1 MIFQPHL
8 YSRTRDFAV
17 EFAHALAPADHVV
30 LLDVYGAREAPV
42 DGISSALIGDP
53 LRELQG
59 ERSVLVGPGRE
70 DAVAAVARSARPG
83 DLVLVVGA
91 GDVTGLA
98 PLLVQALSRAA
109 SATSTDSSTTSDG
122 GAR

>member
-1 MIFQPHL
+1 
-8 YSRTRDFAV
+8 
-17 EFAHALAPADHVV
+17 
-30 LLDVYGAREAPV
+30 
-42 DGISSALIGDP
+42 

>member
-1 MIFQPHL
+1 MTQ
-8 YSRTRDFAV
+8 D
-17 EFAHALAPADHVV
+17 LAFDT
-30 LLDVYGAREAPV
+30 D
-42 DGISSALIGDP
+42 
-53 LRELQG
+53 
-59 ERSVLVGPGRE
+59 
-70 DAVAAVARSARPG
+70 
-83 DLVLVVGA
+83 VLVVGA